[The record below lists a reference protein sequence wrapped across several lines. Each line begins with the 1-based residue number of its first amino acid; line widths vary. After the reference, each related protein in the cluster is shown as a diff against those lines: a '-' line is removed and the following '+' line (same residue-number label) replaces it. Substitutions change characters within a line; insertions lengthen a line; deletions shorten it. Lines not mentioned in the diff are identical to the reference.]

1 MHVAV
6 RTRLPS
12 RSYEPP
18 VDAEMDGKEP
28 RSPGPD
34 SSSSLESPGRQALAD
49 PGFHVPHFPSSSPDA
64 RLVPPVQ
71 AGNGDDSSLY
81 PVHGIQGAF
90 SPRVQTSVNVRHGA
104 LPLMSSH
111 HAGGLQV
118 Q

>member
-1 MHVAV
+1 
-6 RTRLPS
+6 
-12 RSYEPP
+12 
-18 VDAEMDGKEP
+18 MDGKEP

-34 SSSSLESPGRQALAD
+34 SSSSLEPPGRQALAD
-49 PGFHVPHFPSSSPDA
+49 PGFHVRHFPSSSPDA

-90 SPRVQTSVNVRHGA
+90 SPRVQTSVNVCHGA

-111 HAGGLQV
+111 RAGGLQV